1 MKGQTIMWARRLI
14 VASGLAVASL
24 AVASGTAGADC
35 TSTGSMTQPGCVNT
49 PTVSANSNIQA
60 PSATPRHDPTPSNGT
75 SSLPFTGADFEGL
88 AIVGT
93 AGVLTG
99 VLLLQRRR
107 RLA

>member
-1 MKGQTIMWARRLI
+1 MWARRLI

-35 TSTGSMTQPGCVNT
+35 TPAGSMTQPGCVTT
-49 PTVSANSNIQA
+49 PTVGAKASTPA
-60 PSATPRHDPTPSNGT
+60 PTAAVRHDPTPRGGA

-88 AIVGT
+88 AVVGT

>member
-1 MKGQTIMWARRLI
+1 MWARRLI
-14 VASGLAVASL
+14 VASGLAVAGL

-35 TSTGSMTQPGCVNT
+35 TSTGSMTQPGCVST
-49 PTVSANSNIQA
+49 PSVGASSTVQA
-60 PSATPRHDPTPSNGT
+60 PAVAPSHDPTSNGT

-99 VLLLQRRR
+99 VVLLQRRR